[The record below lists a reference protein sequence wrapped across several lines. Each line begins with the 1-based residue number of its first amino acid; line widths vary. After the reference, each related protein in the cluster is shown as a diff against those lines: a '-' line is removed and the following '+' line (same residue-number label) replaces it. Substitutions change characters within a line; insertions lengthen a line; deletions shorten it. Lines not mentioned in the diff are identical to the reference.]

1 MNPLFKHIK
10 PLLQSGSSPVSR
22 LFSYV
27 GLGIGV
33 LLLLCSIQMYFN
45 LQALLRQNATRKDGY
60 DFISIRKAITNETM
74 GKPEQNMFS
83 AEETEELKK
92 QKFIDGAAPLLAND
106 FRLQLS
112 AGHLLNFQTD
122 FFIEAIDNE
131 FIDTVPSSFTW
142 QQGQET
148 IPLIMSSDFLEI
160 YNVFAPGYGL
170 PQVSESTVSSITLT
184 ITCFDR
190 QQNPIGFYGRI
201 VALSD
206 RINSILVPK
215 TFLDWGNANFA
226 AKPVT
231 KASRV
236 YIKTKDANNPELLNF
251 LDQKNYRLNKDKTKF
266 GRVKQ
271 ILQGVFTGLGFF
283 GLMVVILALMLFSFY
298 LQLMIARSKDNLQL
312 LLTIGYS
319 PGWLSKKV
327 ARQFIPVYIIV
338 VCVALAITQL
348 LQFAFHRF
356 VMYNR
361 PELSS
366 FVHWSLPAVS
376 GILILLSVIINY
388 RMVRRLLYNFYKQPQ

>member
-10 PLLQSGSSPVSR
+10 PLLQSGSNPLSR
-22 LFSYV
+22 LFSYI

-60 DFISIRKAITNETM
+60 DFISIRKAVTNETM

-131 FIDTVPSSFTW
+131 FIDTVPASFTW
-142 QQGQET
+142 QPGQET

-190 QQNPIGFYGRI
+190 QQNPIEFYGRI

-226 AKPVT
+226 PRPVT

-271 ILQGVFTGLGFF
+271 VLQGVFTGLGFF

-388 RMVRRLLYNFYKQPQ
+388 RMVRRLLYKFYKQSQ